1 MNTYNPFNKLNKPE
15 EVHFLTQ
22 AGVDQAA
29 VPLDGADEEVV
40 LLEGTCSSVS
50 QTFPPLQV
58 KAVEVPEPCV
68 PQNAT
73 SPIWRHFSL
82 KVLGDV

>member
-29 VPLDGADEEVV
+29 VPLMEQMKR
-40 LLEGTCSSVS
+40 L
-50 QTFPPLQV
+50 
-58 KAVEVPEPCV
+58 
-68 PQNAT
+68 
-73 SPIWRHFSL
+73 FSL
-82 KVLGDV
+82 RELAPVLVKPFHHFKLRLLKFLNLVLHKMQPHPFGGIFH